1 MAKTPTLVSK
11 EPKKRG
17 GVRGRAND
25 IDVHVGS
32 RIRLRRVL
40 MGMTQEKL
48 GGVLGLTF
56 QQLQKYERGANR
68 VSASKLFALSNALE
82 VPVSFFFDDMGDG
95 VKPAPAAQELV
106 NRKALELQ
114 KAYGA
119 IEDEDLRGTILDL
132 VKSIG
137 GRERAPLLL
146 AA

>member
-1 MAKTPTLVSK
+1 MAKTTTPILK

-17 GVRGRAND
+17 GVRSRATD

-48 GGVLGLTF
+48 AESLDLTF
-56 QQLQKYERGANR
+56 QQVQKYERGANR
-68 VSASKLFALSNALE
+68 VSASKLHALSNALE
-82 VPVSFFFDDMGDG
+82 VPVSFFFDDLGEG
-95 VKPAPAAQELV
+95 VKPAPAAQKLV

-119 IEDEDLRGTILDL
+119 IEDEGLRSTILDL
-132 VKSIG
+132 VRSIG
-137 GRERAPLLL
+137 GRERSPLLL